1 MNNKKL
7 YRMVIV
13 SFFIAVEF
21 VLMVTPLGYVPIGVV
36 RATTLHIPV
45 ILAGIMLGSKEGA
58 LVGFIFGLSSLL
70 TNTFTPSPASFL
82 FSPFY
87 TGGNIGSLIICILPR
102 ILIGV
107 SSAYVYQYLK
117 QFKITV
123 AKLAVP
129 ISALV
134 GSFTNTILVLVGI
147 YVFFK
152 DAYAAYKGVAAS
164 AVVGLLLGQLSVN
177 GVLEALLAAV
187 LCSMTSRVLLK
198 IIKK

>member
-7 YRMVIV
+7 YRMVVV
-13 SFFIAVEF
+13 SFFVAIEL

-45 ILAGIMLGSKEGA
+45 ILAGIILGSKAGA
-58 LVGFIFGLSSLL
+58 LVGLVFGLSSLL

-87 TGGNIGSLIICILPR
+87 NGGNIGSLIISILPR

-107 SSAYVYQYLK
+107 SSAYVYNYLK
-117 QFKITV
+117 SRKNILSKT
-123 AKLAVP
+123 AVP

-134 GSFTNTILVLVGI
+134 GSFTNTILVLLGI

-152 DAYAAYKGVAAS
+152 DAYAAYKGVTAS
-164 AVVGLLLGQLSVN
+164 AVVGILLGQLSVN

>member
-58 LVGFIFGLSSLL
+58 LVGFVFGFSSLL

-117 QFKITV
+117 QFKNTV

>member
-13 SFFIAVEF
+13 SFFIAIEF
-21 VLMVTPLGYVPIGVV
+21 VLILTPLGYVPIGVV

-45 ILAGIMLGSKEGA
+45 ILAGIMLGVKEGA
-58 LVGFIFGLSSLL
+58 IVGLVFGLSSLL

-87 TGGNIGSLIICILPR
+87 TGGNLGSLFISIVPR

-107 SSAYVYQYLK
+107 SSALVYRNLRK
-117 QFKITV
+117 TNNFIS
-123 AKLAVP
+123 KLSVP

-134 GSFTNTILVLVGI
+134 GSFTNTTLVLLGI
-147 YVFFK
+147 YIFFK

-177 GVLEALLAAV
+177 GVLEALVAVV
-187 LCSMTSRVLLK
+187 LCSMSSRVLLK
-198 IIKK
+198 IVKK